1 MNFDTEQ
8 NNLLLNKK
16 QWYFFLFSLFIIFI
30 INISIEYFKYKK
42 FKNIEIQNQTAKVL
56 SIYPKKDYFILKLK
70 TSQFIFYT
78 SKNDNKQNIMNQDT
92 IDIDIITTEINFLD
106 YLKGFYTKSMNIIK
120 INTTSTLISEISK
133 DISKQHNNEII
144 SELFNALFLAI
155 PIKQSLRDQCIDFG
169 ISHLIAL
176 SGFHLGVLS
185 FILYWIFYFP
195 YKYIHQNYF
204 PFRNFKYDLL
214 ILTSVFLFGY
224 LIFLDLVPSLLRA
237 FIMYIF
243 AIFLYRNNIK
253 LISFNTLAITLLL
266 IIVFIPKLI
275 FSLSLWL
282 SIFGVF
288 YIFLF
293 LKYFSHLNKIFLF
306 IIFNIWIFLAL
317 NPIIHQFFNIGSLHQ
332 IYSAVYTI
340 GFSIFYPIELFLHLI
355 GQGGLLDSFIELWLN
370 IKTQTFNTTTSIYFT
385 TYYLILSLFSIKLKE
400 AFWLLHLSFI
410 GFTLYIFI

>member
-42 FKNIEIQNQTAKVL
+42 FTNIEIQNQTAKVL

-106 YLKGFYTKSMNIIK
+106 YLKGFYAKSMNIIK
-120 INTTSTLISEISK
+120 INTTSTLISKLSK

-355 GQGGLLDSFIELWLN
+355 GQGGLLDRFIELWLN

>member
-106 YLKGFYTKSMNIIK
+106 YLKGFYAKSMNIIK
-120 INTTSTLISEISK
+120 INTTSTLISKLSK